1 MRVEIRARR
10 DKWHRRGS
18 HLRSQAVLAALMERL
33 GALKLFCIVAVR
45 TPKGEAGLSSGIAA
59 WLQLDGVHHLEMGA
73 LAPEAGREL
82 IAATATQGALPEPC
96 VQFILQHASAALRL
110 PPALRHSTLRVLVR
124 ACASTGWKGGRS

>member
-82 IAATATQGALPEPC
+82 IAATATEGALPEPC
-96 VQFILQHASAALRL
+96 VQFVLQHCGGVALHLQQMARAWD
-110 PPALRHSTLRVLVR
+110 PTSGGERVLSG
-124 ACASTGWKGGRS
+124 C